1 MFTSTPLADLSYTIP
16 SFVILEVTCDWP
28 NLYNKSHGLST
39 TQQNLASTRMWRSL
53 HAVSM
58 NPMHNKGGRLALR
71 LRVRQKYFQM
81 MHKHAHSLAYYG
93 EEGTLD
99 TLYMQGCDIIGR
111 NA

>member
-28 NLYNKSHGLST
+28 DLYHKCHGLST

-58 NPMHNKGGRLALR
+58 NPMHNKGGP
-71 LRVRQKYFQM
+71 F
-81 MHKHAHSLAYYG
+81 
-93 EEGTLD
+93 GTEAPRSPKIFPNDAQARTFLG
-99 TLYMQGCDIIGR
+99 LLWGGG

>member
-1 MFTSTPLADLSYTIP
+1 MFASTPLAVLSYTIP

-28 NLYNKSHGLST
+28 NLYLKSHGLST

-58 NPMHNKGGRLALR
+58 NPMHNEGGPL
-71 LRVRQKYFQM
+71 
-81 MHKHAHSLAYYG
+81 
-93 EEGTLD
+93 GTEAPGSPQIFPNDAQARTFLG
-99 TLYMQGCDIIGR
+99 LLWGGG